1 MINLLVTAPIDYV
14 IGALPDDPTEAE
26 QAVYA
31 AIASIDGQWVKAGDD
46 GTDNLF
52 AVITRATEVQP
63 IQDMIDATGVPLTI
77 IHAQDAH
84 ETLSEDDEGI
94 ITSSTAVYVQAS
106 DLLPYMADVVAE
118 DGTTSPATE
127 VSLPIYG
134 GHAEWV
140 I

>member
-1 MINLLVTAPIDYV
+1 
-14 IGALPDDPTEAE
+14 
-26 QAVYA
+26 
-31 AIASIDGQWVKAGDD
+31 
-46 GTDNLF
+46 
-52 AVITRATEVQP
+52 
-63 IQDMIDATGVPLTI
+63 I